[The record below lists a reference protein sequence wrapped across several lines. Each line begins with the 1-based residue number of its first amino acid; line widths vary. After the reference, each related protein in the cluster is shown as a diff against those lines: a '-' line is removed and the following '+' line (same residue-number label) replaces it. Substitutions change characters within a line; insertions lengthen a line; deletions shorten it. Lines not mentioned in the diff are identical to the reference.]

1 MRGTPSDGAHAAA
14 MPPFSPRAPSILF
27 FRLARGDEGMPG
39 RYGGAA
45 GRRGVVAPQGRGKSI
60 SAPVPAPRRARFH
73 VSRKKAC
80 IGLSCSTIMTLDP
93 APPACYAKRA
103 DSDAGSSVPRAAV
116 GSDSLARFRGC
127 IKGAS
132 RRAPRG
138 HCPSLALHM
147 GYVPLALRVARV
159 TSCHSYYTM
168 ILLIHPGKLPYLNWC
183 ISQIFRWRFSCGH
196 CIL

>member
-45 GRRGVVAPQGRGKSI
+45 GRRGVVAPQGRGQSI

-73 VSRKKAC
+73 VSLNIPQKE
-80 IGLSCSTIMTLDP
+80 IFCSMIVTLDP
-93 APPACYAKRA
+93 APPACYAKQA
-103 DSDAGSSVPRAAV
+103 DSDAGSSVPRVAV
-116 GSDSLARFRGC
+116 GFDMIARFRGC

-132 RRAPRG
+132 RRSRG
-138 HCPSLALHM
+138 HCSIVYAS
-147 GYVPLALRVARV
+147 GYAPLARQVAGA
-159 TSCHSYYTM
+159 TSHYAGICTFFHTR
-168 ILLIHPGKLPYLNWC
+168 PCPYFYWSIC
-183 ISQIFRWRFSCGH
+183 
-196 CIL
+196 